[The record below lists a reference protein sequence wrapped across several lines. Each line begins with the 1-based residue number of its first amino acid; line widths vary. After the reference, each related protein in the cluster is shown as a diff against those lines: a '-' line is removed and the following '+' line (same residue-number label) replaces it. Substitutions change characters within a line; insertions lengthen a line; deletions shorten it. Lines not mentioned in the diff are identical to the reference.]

1 MRSSLRSNQKLDEL
15 IEDTRITSE
24 EYFEAV
30 EFANAY
36 NILVPASNPNK
47 ASIKAVLHNSM
58 MPAVIVE
65 ALVLIVYL
73 AVAFI
78 MAIKNE
84 NSKKLA
90 VESVSYDDENEE
102 DDDTSEGD
110 TDKSETGANAKKS
123 SVKKNK

>member
-90 VESVSYDDENEE
+90 VNRFHMM
-102 DDDTSEGD
+102 TKMKRM
-110 TDKSETGANAKKS
+110 TIQAKEIPINRKPEQTL
-123 SVKKNK
+123 KNLL